1 MIRTMR
7 TIILYTRA
15 ILLMASILLLPSQLW
30 AEAQPWVEYVSSSHE
45 LIFHYD
51 EGKAASTAT
60 ATYDLATTNKTPGWY
75 DQRTDIQKVTFLSSF
90 AQARPVTCYGWFSGM
105 SNLTEIIGLKYLN
118 TSEVT
123 SMNRMFSACSKLTTL
138 DMSTFYTPKLTDTQA
153 MFASCT
159 SLTSLDLSGLTT
171 DKVTTMWQM
180 FYNCVMLTELDISSF
195 YIEKVKDMRMMFA
208 GCKLLEQ
215 ISVSD
220 AFVVSDECLGDKMFQ
235 GCVKL
240 PEFKTTSIGKEMATS
255 TTAGGYLTVLQS
267 APWVR
272 YDADSHTL
280 TFRYDPQRSS
290 NAYDV
295 PSAGSEPAWSDVAGQ
310 VKQVVFSP
318 LFLRYAPTTCY
329 HWFKGMGSLTD
340 IIGLEYLETSGVTSM
355 NGMFS
360 SCSSLT
366 KLDLSGF
373 TTSLVYD
380 MNGMFQGCSSLAEL
394 DLSSFTTAAVNDMSN
409 MFQRCDALTA
419 LDLKTFS
426 TAKVDNMSGMFS
438 SCSSLTALDLSSF
451 TTAAVR
457 DMSNMFYNCKALT
470 SLDVSGFNTAKV
482 TSMQGMFSGCNH
494 LTELDLSSFLMTS
507 VTSAD
512 SMFYNCIFMETIY
525 VGEDFALNSSCT
537 GDRMFGMCYSLPDFQ
552 YGNTGKYYAHY
563 KKGGYLTLRRHF
575 TVGETMYNVDGYDSP
590 MCYTDVPFTDGEAY
604 SAPCAFTFS
613 SDNTAS
619 YTRSVTN
626 HWATLCLPFAFSA
639 DNSTAR
645 FYSVGSYTDGTIAV
659 EPLTGTIE
667 AGTPVLAYVSEG
679 ELSVSATGAAA
690 VDAPATADVL
700 QGAFAQTEV
709 KEDEYIIANDHF
721 WNAAWLKQNNSAV
734 KNVYVAP
741 YRASL
746 TLEKLST
753 SAKPNSI
760 SIGICEDETTGV
772 TDASASLRLGDTTLD
787 GAEMYDLQGR
797 RLTAPQRGMIIVRKD
812 GVSRKVVVR

>member
-1 MIRTMR
+1 MR

-15 ILLMASILLLPSQLW
+15 ILLMASMLLLPSQLW
-30 AEAQPWVEYVSSSHE
+30 AEAQPWAEYISSSHE

-51 EGKAASTAT
+51 EGKASSTAT
-60 ATYDLATTNKTPGWY
+60 ATYDLPTTNKTPGWY
-75 DQRTDIQKVTFLSSF
+75 TQRTDIQKVTFLSGF

-105 SNLTEIIGLKYLN
+105 SNLTEICGLENLN

-123 SMNRMFSACSKLTTL
+123 SMNRMFSGCSKLTTL
-138 DMSTFYTPKLTDTQA
+138 DLSTFYTPNVTDTQA

-159 SLTSLDLSGLTT
+159 SLTSLDLSGLIT
-171 DKVTTMWQM
+171 DKVTTMWEM
-180 FYNCVMLTELDISSF
+180 FYNCVALTELDISSF
-195 YIEKVKDMRMMFA
+195 YTEKVKDMRMMFA

-215 ISVSD
+215 ICVSD
-220 AFVVSDECLGDKMFQ
+220 AFVVSDACSGDNMFQ

-255 TTAGGYLTVLQS
+255 TTAGGYLTVLQP

-280 TFRYDPQRSS
+280 TFHYGPQRSS

-310 VKQVVFSP
+310 VKQVVFSS
-318 LFLRYAPTTCY
+318 LFARYAPTTCY
-329 HWFKGMGSLTD
+329 HWFKDMGSLTD

-360 SCSSLT
+360 GCSSLT
-366 KLDLSGF
+366 KLDLS
-373 TTSLVYD
+373 
-380 MNGMFQGCSSLAEL
+380 
-394 DLSSFTTAAVNDMSN
+394 SFSTAAVNDMSN
-409 MFQRCDALTA
+409 MFSNCEALTE
-419 LDLKTFS
+419 
-426 TAKVDNMSGMFS
+426 
-438 SCSSLTALDLSSF
+438 
-451 TTAAVR
+451 
-457 DMSNMFYNCKALT
+457 
-470 SLDVSGFNTAKV
+470 LDVSGFNTEKV
-482 TSMQGMFSGCNH
+482 TNMSGMFQYCKS

-507 VTSAD
+507 VNSAD
-512 SMFYNCIFMETIY
+512 YMFYNCVATDAIY
-525 VGEDFALNSSCT
+525 VGEHFAVNDDCT
-537 GDRMFGMCYSLPDFQ
+537 DNGMFSACFGLTYFQ
-552 YGNTGKYYAHY
+552 EDKVGKQCAHY
-563 KKGGYLTLRRHF
+563 KTRGYLTLRRHF
-575 TVGETMYNVDGYDSP
+575 TVGEAQYNVDGYDSP
-590 MCYTDVPFTDGEAY
+590 TCYTDVPFTDGAAY

-619 YTRSVTN
+619 YTRSVSN

-639 DNSTAR
+639 DNNTAR

-659 EPLTGTIE
+659 EQLTGTIA

-679 ELSVSATGAAA
+679 NELSVTAMGAAA
-690 VDAPATADVL
+690 VDAPAIADVL

-721 WNAAWLKQNNSAV
+721 WNAAWLKKNNNAV

-753 SAKPNSI
+753 DAKPNSI
-760 SIGICEDETTGV
+760 SIAFGEDETTGV
-772 TDASASLRLGDTTLD
+772 TDASASLRLGDIALD